1 MSQLEPEDPRKLP
14 SSLERVLQRRQSLS
28 TLTLFV
34 SGSEIQLDTS
44 FIPFAVFF
52 FLLLLFELKI
62 LIHLD

>member
-52 FLLLLFELKI
+52 FI
-62 LIHLD
+62 III